1 MSSSAACVDASF
13 VARLFLGPDDEVF
26 WKVLENWQE
35 GGGSLHAPSLLC
47 FELANVFHRCR
58 RAGYL
63 SQATSELV
71 LDAALNLPIRIDTD
85 TSLHLAALRT
95 AAAYESAATY
105 DAHYLALAARLGAE
119 LWTADAKLA
128 QNAAARGVAARLVGR
143 APAEAGPC

>member
-26 WKVLENWQE
+26 WKVLEDWQE
-35 GGGSLHAPSLLC
+35 SGGSLHAPGLLR

-71 LDAALNLPIRIDTD
+71 LEAALDLPIRIDND

-95 AAAYESAATY
+95 AASSGSAATY
-105 DAHYLALAARLGAE
+105 GSHYLALAARLDAE
-119 LWTADAKLA
+119 LWTADAELA
-128 QNAAARGVAARLVGR
+128 ECAASCGVTARLVGR
-143 APAEAGPC
+143 TPA